1 MHEFFFRKKE
11 RKKKEERKRTIDLS
25 EADLGARRRT
35 ARSLGDWKISRRSCW
50 GQEKKVASFE
60 MMALARSSVLMVA
73 QLALSIS
80 GAPRC
85 HEYLFLMSA
94 RKKSWFSKKSE
105 RTRKKDG

>member
-1 MHEFFFRKKE
+1 M
-11 RKKKEERKRTIDLS
+11 S

-94 RKKSWFSKKSE
+94 RRKVGSRIKARE
-105 RTRKKDG
+105 REKRMDREEISINYK